1 MCYNKGLTSSDAI
14 SLKRILL
21 QDGVA
26 AVIFQR
32 RRRRNCRS

>member
-1 MCYNKGLTSSDAI
+1 MCYNKDFTNSNSI

-32 RRRRNCRS
+32 QRRRNCRS